1 MKDTSN
7 PDPAPSAPGHR
18 DENDALVEAAR
29 VIADLN
35 QRRVCMVRVVT
46 AGGVISRVAHPQ
58 PAPSSTRRPGN
69 RKDRDPALPNK
80 DVEGAGVEDVRINAD
95 RPTEGLAN

>member
-1 MKDTSN
+1 MNDSSN
-7 PDPAPSAPGHR
+7 VDPAHSAPGHR

-46 AGGVISRVAHPQ
+46 AGGAISRVAPPQ
-58 PAPSSTRRPGN
+58 PAPGSTGRPGN
-69 RKDRDPALPNK
+69 RKERAPAPPAEEGG
-80 DVEGAGVEDVRINAD
+80 VAGGAGGRHHAGGAA
-95 RPTEGLAN
+95 RGPAR